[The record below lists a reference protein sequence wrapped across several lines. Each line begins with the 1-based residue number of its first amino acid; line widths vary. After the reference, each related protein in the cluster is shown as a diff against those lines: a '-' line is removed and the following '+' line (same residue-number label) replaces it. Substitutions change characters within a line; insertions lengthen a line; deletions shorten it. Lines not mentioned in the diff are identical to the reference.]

1 MPGAFCPAAGGPM
14 NRSTRFHALWCLSL
28 LLLAAGGCHAA
39 PDAAT
44 ALRNDYRRFLFEGR
58 RLVPL
63 SPTSLSERTVGK
75 LVVERVR
82 ITTEASEDAV
92 VLITRP
98 LRAKRYPTVLLQH
111 FIGGRKDDETM
122 SFL

>member
-14 NRSTRFHALWCLSL
+14 NRSYRFCALWCLSL
-28 LLLAAGGCHAA
+28 LMVASGGCHAA

-44 ALRNDYRRFLFEGR
+44 ALRDDYRRFLFEGR

-63 SPTSLSERTVGK
+63 NPTSLSERTVGK

-82 ITTEASEDAV
+82 ITTEAGEDAV
-92 VLITRP
+92 VLVTRP
-98 LRAKRYPTVLLQH
+98 PRPKR
-111 FIGGRKDDETM
+111 
-122 SFL
+122 

>member
-1 MPGAFCPAAGGPM
+1 MPGAVCPAAGGSM
-14 NRSTRFHALWCLSL
+14 NRSSRFRAFWCLWL

-44 ALRNDYRRFLFEGR
+44 TLRDDYRRFLFEGR

-63 SPTSLSERTVGK
+63 NPKSLGERTVGK

-82 ITTEASEDAV
+82 ITTESGEDAI
-92 VLITRP
+92 VLVTRSP
-98 LRAKRYPTVLLQH
+98 RAKRYPTV
-111 FIGGRKDDETM
+111 
-122 SFL
+122 

>member
-1 MPGAFCPAAGGPM
+1 M
-14 NRSTRFHALWCLSL
+14 NRCSRSRALCCFWL

-44 ALRNDYRRFLFEGR
+44 ALRDDYRRFLFEGR

-63 SPTSLSERTVGK
+63 NPSSLSERTVGK

-82 ITTEASEDAV
+82 ITTEAGEDAV

-98 LRAKRYPTVLLQH
+98 PRAKRFPTNFLQH
-111 FIGGRKDDETM
+111 FFGRPQDDE
-122 SFL
+122 SLSVLRHL